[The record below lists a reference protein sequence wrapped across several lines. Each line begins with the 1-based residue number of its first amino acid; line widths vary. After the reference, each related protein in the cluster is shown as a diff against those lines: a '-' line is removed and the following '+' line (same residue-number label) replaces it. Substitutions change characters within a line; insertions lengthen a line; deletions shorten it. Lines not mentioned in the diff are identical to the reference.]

1 MKTIKLSSSWLGE
14 GEIQNVKRVMMSQSI
29 NMGMETKRFEEALC
43 DFFGG
48 QKHVSCTGSCTAA
61 LHLALQCNDIK
72 KGDEVLVPT
81 YTFIATFQAI
91 KATGAT
97 PVPCDVDL
105 DDGFL
110 NIDDATARCN
120 SKTKAILP
128 VLFAGCSAKID
139 RVYEFAKS
147 RSIKV
152 IEDAAHCFGDENIS
166 KRDGTLCFS
175 FDPIKNITCISGGA
189 VLTSDQELAQRI
201 NDARLLG
208 VMGDTEAR
216 YRGERSF
223 DAQTEAQGWRYHM
236 NDVEAAV
243 GLAQLEK
250 FEQIKNLRQK
260 YANMYIKALGS
271 LESIKLFPI
280 NTKTAV
286 PHIFPIIIANKKRDA
301 LRKHLLQHGISTGIQ
316 YKPNHLLEY
325 FQMGYDLPNSV
336 WLFENIISLPLHP
349 LLSDDDVEYII
360 DKIKNW

>member
-1 MKTIKLSSSWLGE
+1 
-14 GEIQNVKRVMMSQSI
+14 
-29 NMGMETKRFEEALC
+29 
-43 DFFGG
+43 
-48 QKHVSCTGSCTAA
+48 
-61 LHLALQCNDIK
+61 
-72 KGDEVLVPT
+72 
-81 YTFIATFQAI
+81 
-91 KATGAT
+91 
-97 PVPCDVDL
+97 
-105 DDGFL
+105 
-110 NIDDATARCN
+110 
-120 SKTKAILP
+120 
-128 VLFAGCSAKID
+128 
-139 RVYEFAKS
+139 
-147 RSIKV
+147 
-152 IEDAAHCFGDENIS
+152 
-166 KRDGTLCFS
+166 
-175 FDPIKNITCISGGA
+175 
-189 VLTSDQELAQRI
+189 
-201 NDARLLG
+201 
-208 VMGDTEAR
+208 
-216 YRGERSF
+216 
-223 DAQTEAQGWRYHM
+223 M